1 MQRSEPASTWKDG
14 SNRAAWGKS
23 DRIFTTAETKFGETA
38 STVRGL
44 IVGAVNNYVPPGQSR
59 QKIRNHKDW
68 RWAIWIAV
76 VAVVV
81 LLVVGEVMLKRAEP
95 ILKGR
100 VIETLSARF
109 DGRVELDDLQ
119 VSLIKGLA
127 VSGKGLRIF
136 APDDV
141 VAAGA
146 KDPVIAVQEFNFHAG
161 LLGLFLKPTHGR
173 TAYVRGLTIH
183 IPPKSVRQ
191 QNTHSTPRKA
201 KIKIVVSELVFDDS
215 QLIIGTDK
223 PNKDP
228 KVFDLRHIVLH
239 ELGSNDPAPYD
250 AQLTNAVPKG
260 QIHAVGTFGPWNT
273 ETPGESTVTGKYTF
287 DDADLNTIKGIG
299 GILHSVGD
307 FSGRLDRIEVHGTAD
322 VPNFSLDT
330 ANHPVRLQTQFS
342 AVVDGTTGDTYL
354 QPVEAKLGES
364 KFTCSGSITN
374 VKGQGHTIDLD
385 VDVPAGRIQDFLQL
399 AVKTEPVVMTGVLAM
414 KTKLHIRPGKE
425 SVTQKLELK
434 NGTFTLQSMHFT
446 NPEMQDKIDMLSL
459 RAQGDPK
466 DAKPGAEDV
475 NSHMT
480 GKFSMGEG
488 KMDLQ
493 DLNYAL
499 PGATVRLAGVYT
511 LDGKKFDF
519 TGKVRTDAKLSQMVA
534 SRWKGWMLK
543 VADPFFHKNGAGAE
557 IPVKITGTNSS
568 PKFGLDIGHKD
579 KDH

>member
-1 MQRSEPASTWKDG
+1 
-14 SNRAAWGKS
+14 
-23 DRIFTTAETKFGETA
+23 
-38 STVRGL
+38 L
-44 IVGAVNNYVPPGQSR
+44 GAVNNYVPQGR
-59 QKIRNHKDW
+59 AMRNSGNHRGW
-68 RWAIWIAV
+68 RWAMWIGL
-76 VAVVV
+76 VAVLV
-81 LLVVGEVMLKRAEP
+81 LLVVGEVMLKRAGP

-109 DGRVELDDLQ
+109 DSRVELDDLQ
-119 VSLIKGLA
+119 VSLLKGLA

-146 KDPVIAVQEFNFHAG
+146 KDPIIAVQEFNFHAG
-161 LLGLFLKPTHGR
+161 LLGFFLKPTHVR

-183 IPPKSVRQ
+183 IPPKSMRQ
-191 QNTHSTPRKA
+191 QNTHSAKRKA

-228 KVFDLRHIVLH
+228 KVFVLKHIVLH
-239 ELGSNDPAPYD
+239 ELGSNAASPYD
-250 AQLTNAVPKG
+250 ARLTDAIPKG
-260 QIHAVGTFGPWNT
+260 EIHAVGTFGPWNT

-287 DDADLNTIKGIG
+287 DQADLNTIKGIG
-299 GILHSVGD
+299 GMLHSVGE
-307 FSGRLDRIEVHGTAD
+307 FNGRLDRIEVHGTAD
-322 VPNFSLDT
+322 VPDFSLDT
-330 ANHPVRLQTQFS
+330 ANHPVPLHTQFS
-342 AVVDGTTGDTYL
+342 AVVDGTSGDTYL
-354 QPVEAKLGES
+354 QPVAAKLGES
-364 KFTCSGSITN
+364 EFTCSGAIIN
-374 VKGQGHTIDLD
+374 IKGKGHTIDLD

-399 AVKTEPVVMTGVLAM
+399 AVKTEPVVMTGVLSM
-414 KTKLHIRPGKE
+414 KTKLHIPPGKE
-425 SVTQKLELK
+425 SVTQKLKLK
-434 NGTFTLQSMHFT
+434 DGTFTLKRMHFT
-446 NPEMQDKIDMLSL
+446 NADMQDKIDMLSL

-475 NSHMT
+475 NSQMT
-480 GKFSMGEG
+480 GKFSMGDG
-488 KMDLQ
+488 KLDLQ
-493 DLNYAL
+493 DLNYVL

-534 SRWKGWMLK
+534 SRWKSWMLK

-557 IPVKITGTNSS
+557 IPVKVTGTNTS